1 MCKKYRM
8 KKCLAGLAVF
18 SMMMAFSA
26 CGKNEGPDLTKTVT
40 ATVRYSGQNNNC
52 LSEDCPYNE
61 HYIEYL

>member
-40 ATVRYSGQNNNC
+40 ATV
-52 LSEDCPYNE
+52 SEDSEVKN
-61 HYIEYL
+61 